1 MTETETLGEMSM
13 ESTADHP
20 KYVSPPS
27 APQSRVPWAWL
38 VPEVVPE
45 VVPED
50 STADH
55 PKYVSPSASVSPRP
69 ASQYLKA
76 APQSRVARVMMSSQF
91 RRHLQTPWA

>member
-1 MTETETLGEMSM
+1 MTETLGAMSM
-13 ESTADHP
+13 DSTADHP

-69 ASQYLKA
+69 AGQYLTA
-76 APQSRVARVMMSSQF
+76 APSRGWLV
-91 RRHLQTPWA
+91 